1 MYFRR
6 LEDLRIDAD
15 KTQQEVA
22 DYLNCKREVY
32 RRYEKGIYELPVWA
46 MIKLAE
52 YYHTSTDYILG
63 LTDDPYTERSK

>member
-32 RRYEKGIYELPVWA
+32 RRYEKGIYIPPLWFLQEVA
-46 MIKLAE
+46 AFYGINI
-52 YYHTSTDYILG
+52 DILVNEDLQG
-63 LTDDPYTERSK
+63 RE